1 MEYEGKLWIGK
12 SDEKVFLLPKMANR
26 HGLIAGASGTG
37 KSITLKVLAESFS
50 EIGVPVFLSDIKGD
64 MAGLLNPGA
73 GGESMEK
80 RIESFGIDRFSYQ
93 GYPCRFWDVYG
104 ENGHP
109 VRVTVESMGADAL
122 SRTLELSQVQTDVL
136 GVVFRICADS
146 GWRLVDS
153 KDLISALQYISD
165 NRTDYE
171 SEYGTMSSQSLGAIQ
186 RSVRA
191 LSDRGGDSFFGEPAL
206 DIRDWMGTADDGRG
220 WVNILHSVKL
230 AHNPKLYATFLVW
243 LMTELF
249 RVLPEEGD
257 PEKPKLVFFFDEAHM
272 LFSDA
277 PKNLLQDV
285 ERTVKLIRSKGVGIY
300 FISQS
305 PSDIPDSVLSQ
316 LGNRVQHAL
325 RAYTPSEQKAVRAA
339 ASAFRTNPAFK
350 TEEVITELGVGEAL
364 ISFLDAEGRPGIV
377 QKAKVLPP
385 KSYMGS
391 ISDAD
396 YQAAIKGTKMDRKY
410 GQPVDGPSAYEAIEA
425 LKKKAPKEEKASS
438 GKKKSE
444 PKKKESRLSKNLSK
458 MAGSASTAVGRGIGN
473 KISKLLFG
481 RK

>member
-1 MEYEGKLWIGK
+1 MEYEGKLWVAK
-12 SDEKVFLLPKMANR
+12 SDEKVFLLPRMANR

-37 KSITLKVLAESFS
+37 KSVTLKVLAESFS

-73 GGESMEK
+73 GGEKMER
-80 RIESFGIDRFSYQ
+80 RIDSLGIDRFSYE
-93 GYPCRFWDVYG
+93 GFPCRFWDVYG

-122 SRTLELSQVQTDVL
+122 SRILELSQVQTDVL
-136 GVVFRICADS
+136 RVVFRICADS

-153 KDLISALQYISD
+153 KDLVSVLQYLFD
-165 NRTDYE
+165 NRADYE
-171 SEYGTMSSQSLGAIQ
+171 SEYGSMSSQSLGAIQ

-191 LSDRGGDSFFGEPAL
+191 LADRGGDTFFGEPAL
-206 DIRDWMGTADDGRG
+206 DIHDWMGTADDGRG

-316 LGNRVQHAL
+316 LSNRVQHAL
-325 RAYTPSEQKAVRAA
+325 RAYTPGEQKAVRVA
-339 ASAFRTNPAFK
+339 ASAFRPNPAFK
-350 TEEVITELGVGEAL
+350 TEDVITELGVGEAL
-364 ISFLDAEGRPGIV
+364 VSFLDAEGRPGVV
-377 QKAKVLPP
+377 QKAKILPP
-385 KSYMGS
+385 KSFMGS
-391 ISDAD
+391 IPAAD
-396 YQAAIKGTKMDRKY
+396 YEAAIKGTKMDRKY
-410 GQPVDGPSAYEAIEA
+410 GRTVDGPSAYEAIEA
-425 LKKKAPKEEKASS
+425 LRKKAPKEEKAA
-438 GKKKSE
+438 KKAE
-444 PKKKESRLSKNLSK
+444 PKKKESALSKNLSK
-458 MAGSASTAVGRGIGN
+458 MAGSASSAIGRGIGG
-473 KISKLLFG
+473 KISKKLFG